1 MRKTLLF
8 SNVSINDMYLI
19 ERLKHGFREQVYV
32 IVAPSFD
39 RRIEDYKYS
48 MHEPDCVLKIPS
60 EVRENHDKY
69 IDWLLQV
76 CVQFKVDLLYSF
88 DRTGNTQKRLKE
100 LNYGFYRNGTIA
112 ATCDLDT
119 VNNML
124 ANSRK
129 IKSTDKAVVSAYYG
143 KNGLVVISTS
153 NGLDISHS
161 SLVHSMIEKVVS
173 LYDIKIPIKFSI
185 RYKYDKDLNDVY
197 SASIDK
203 ASFVIDDDE
212 IIDLELSFSLTELF
226 IADYLNI
233 NLRHKLYTYELFCN
247 NTSNIL
253 QPFEKVSVY

>member
-1 MRKTLLF
+1 MQKTLLF

-19 ERLKHGFREQVYV
+19 ERIKHGFREQVYV

-60 EVRENHDKY
+60 EVIANHDEY
-69 IDWLLQV
+69 VGWLLQV
-76 CVQFKVDLLYSF
+76 CIQFKVDLLYSF
-88 DRTGNTQKRLKE
+88 DRTGKTQKGFKE
-100 LNYGFYRNGTIA
+100 INYEFHKNGTLA
-112 ATCDLDT
+112 ATCDLNT

-124 ANSRK
+124 DRDRK

-143 KNGLVVISTS
+143 KNELVVISTS
-153 NGLDISHS
+153 NGLNISHS
-161 SLVHSMIEKVVS
+161 DLVYDMIEKVLK
-173 LYDIKIPIKFSI
+173 LYDIKIPVKFNI

-203 ASFVIDDDE
+203 VSFVIDDDG
-212 IIDLELSFSLTELF
+212 IIDFELSFSLTELF

-233 NLRHKLYTYELFCN
+233 DLSYKLCTYEMFYN
-247 NTSNIL
+247 NNSKIL
-253 QPFEKVSVY
+253 KPFEKVSVY

>member
-60 EVRENHDKY
+60 EIIENHDKY

-76 CVQFKVDLLYSF
+76 CIQFKVDLLYSF
-88 DRTGNTQKRLKE
+88 DRTGKTQKIFNE

-119 VNNML
+119 VNNKL
-124 ANSRK
+124 ANNRK

-143 KNGLVVISTS
+143 KNGLIVISTS
-153 NGLDISHS
+153 NGLNISHS
-161 SLVHSMIEKVVS
+161 RLVYSMIEEIFN
-173 LYDIKIPIKFSI
+173 LYDIKIPVKFNI
-185 RYKYDKDLNDVY
+185 RYKYDKELNDVY

-203 ASFVIDDDE
+203 VSFVIDDDE

-226 IADYLNI
+226 IADYLSI
-233 NLRHKLYTYELFCN
+233 NLSHKLYTYKLFCN
-247 NTSNIL
+247 NNSKIL
-253 QPFEKVSVY
+253 QPFEKVSIY